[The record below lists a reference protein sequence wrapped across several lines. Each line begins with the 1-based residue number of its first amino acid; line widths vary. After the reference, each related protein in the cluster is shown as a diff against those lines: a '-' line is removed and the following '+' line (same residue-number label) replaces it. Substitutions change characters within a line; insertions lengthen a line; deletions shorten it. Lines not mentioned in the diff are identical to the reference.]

1 LKALVLGGAGAMGMV
16 AVRDLVE
23 SRVFSEVV
31 IGDVNLEKAREVAEW
46 AGKDCIKIQKVDV
59 SNSGDLI
66 SAMKEVDVV
75 AKFGSEKMEIVK
87 EVHIFYG
94 DISLEP
100 AKYKWAFRTV
110 LEEYTRGPVV
120 YRKGKFKR
128 LPPFSGKQRVK
139 FPEPVGERNCCYGLY
154 SGVATLP
161 FTVGKGIKKVDC
173 AMSYTKEDEQRIKV
187 LTEMGLTST
196 ERIKLNGAAISPR
209 EFLLRL
215 APPPDV
221 KVRDAAS
228 VMVEVIGKS
237 QGEETKCLYSL
248 VQGYH
253 ETYRVSA
260 TAYLTGVPLS
270 IATQMLAKDK
280 ISLKGVLPP
289 ETAVSASYLFE
300 ELAQR
305 GIRIRETI
313 QRTRVL

>member
-1 LKALVLGGAGAMGMV
+1 MGWKRLHQV
-16 AVRDLVE
+16 
-23 SRVFSEVV
+23 
-31 IGDVNLEKAREVAEW
+31 
-46 AGKDCIKIQKVDV
+46 
-59 SNSGDLI
+59 I

-75 AKFGSEKMEIVK
+75 ANAAPYHLNLKVTKTAIEAGKDLTDLGGVYYMTLKQLKLDEKAKKAEITVVLGCGLAPGVADVLAKFGSEKMEIVK

-110 LEEYTRGPVV
+110 LE
-120 YRKGKFKR
+120 
-128 LPPFSGKQRVK
+128 VK